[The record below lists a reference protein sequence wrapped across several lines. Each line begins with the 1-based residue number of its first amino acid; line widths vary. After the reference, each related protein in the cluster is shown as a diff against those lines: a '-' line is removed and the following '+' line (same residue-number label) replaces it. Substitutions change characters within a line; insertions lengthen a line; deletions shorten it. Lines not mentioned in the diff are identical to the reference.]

1 MRRRVALGWAS
12 GVALLAFGFARP
24 AFALDATAARGRA
37 QLAIASVESD
47 MGKVQSAAA
56 QVGVQRLSPE
66 QRIAAGDIL
75 LRSKDYPRAIDV
87 LEQVVELHREGK
99 VGDSSNADASFL
111 LGEAYYQSKQYL
123 SARRHFLEIFNKAQ
137 QSAYTSYAG
146 RSLSRLVDIALHTNN
161 LGSLNDIYAKLGQM
175 QMSDPTGAL
184 QYARAKAFFAEHDY
198 ASAKTAVGSVPPN
211 TQYYPQAQ
219 YLLGAILVKQETP
232 APAAPPAKGGA
243 AAATTPTAPP
253 TAPPTSRYAAAIAQF
268 QKVTRLPPDT
278 AAHRHVIDL
287 GWMAIGRLLYET
299 ENYLDAAQAY
309 SHVNR
314 KSPEFDRML
323 YELAWV
329 YVRLGD
335 YERAER
341 ALEVLNI
348 TDPEAMQLADSEL
361 LRADLMLRSGQFDKS
376 LALYRSVRGHF
387 DPIKQQLE
395 QFLKTTTDPAVYYDK
410 LVEDRLQAGT
420 GVGLDPLILKWA
432 RQESHQDRAFAV
444 IDNMSRSRDLI
455 KRSRQLISKL
465 QAVLGSPT
473 RVKAFPRIKASLE
486 ADLGLLNK
494 IALARRTLAEG
505 MDDVAGS
512 NVGGQLAQVRAQRRA
527 LMARMAWLPVT
538 PGDFARRDAEGNR
551 QWNKVSQ
558 QLQRLTLETDKLQA
572 IVNGLK
578 RVLKDADQYGVVR
591 DPLSRQRFES
601 EIDANERDLEG
612 YRKRIHDLRVAID
625 LGRVQIGFGDE
636 RYIQDDQVRAQFR
649 QLFSQEVQLVAA
661 GQDNGNAAAY
671 ARSIQPLLS
680 RADADAAR
688 LESEKTAIDRQAA
701 EKAGGIQQ
709 EVARESANIELYAQN
724 LDKLDQQARVVV
736 GQLAMKNF
744 GLVRDRL
751 KSIVLR
757 SDVGIVQEAWEV
769 RVEARFRLLNLERER
784 AREEEQLNDE
794 LREVI
799 DDAGDTL

>member
-12 GVALLAFGFARP
+12 GVALLALGIAKP
-24 AFALDATAARGRA
+24 AFALDATSARGRA
-37 QLAIASVESD
+37 QVAISGVESD
-47 MGKVQSAAA
+47 MGKVQAAAA
-56 QVGVQRLSPE
+56 QATVQRLTPE

-87 LEQVVELHREGK
+87 LEQVVELHRQGQ

-123 SARRHFLEIFNKAQ
+123 SARRHFLEIFNKASE
-137 QSAYTSYAG
+137 SAYTSYAG
-146 RSLSRLVDIALHTNN
+146 QSLSRLVDIALHTNN

-184 QYARAKAFFAEHDY
+184 QYARAKASFAEHDY
-198 ASAKTAVGSVPPN
+198 ASAKTEVGSVPPS
-211 TQYYPQAQ
+211 TEYYPQAQ
-219 YLLGAILVKQETP
+219 YLLGAILVKEATP
-232 APAAPPAKGGA
+232 APPPPAATGGAAPANSAAPPS
-243 AAATTPTAPP
+243 P
-253 TAPPTSRYAAAIAQF
+253 PPTSRYAAAIDQF
-268 QKVTRLPPDT
+268 RKVTQLPPDT
-278 AAHRHVIDL
+278 DAHRHVIDL

-309 SHVNR
+309 SHVDR
-314 KSPEFDRML
+314 KSPEFDTML

-341 ALEVLNI
+341 ALEVLSI

-361 LRADLMLRSGQFDKS
+361 LRADLMLRSGEFDKS
-376 LALYRSVRGHF
+376 LALYRNVRGHF
-387 DPIKQQLE
+387 DPIRQQLD

-410 LVEDRLQAGT
+410 LVEDQLQAGT
-420 GVGLDPLILKWA
+420 GVGLDPLVLKWA

-465 QAVLGSPT
+465 QAVLASPT
-473 RVKAFPRIKASLE
+473 RVKAFPEIKASLE
-486 ADLGLLNK
+486 VDLGLLNK

-512 NVGGQLAQVRAQRRA
+512 NVGGELAQVRAQRRA
-527 LMARMAWLPVT
+527 LMARMGWLPVT

-551 QWNKVSQ
+551 QWNQVSQ

-612 YRKRIHDLRVAID
+612 YRKRIRDLRAAID

-636 RYIQDDQVRAQFR
+636 RYVQDDQVRAQFR
-649 QLFSQEVQLVAA
+649 QVFAREVELVAA
-661 GQDNGNAAAY
+661 GQDNGEAAAY

-680 RADADAAR
+680 RADADAMQ
-688 LESEKTAIDRQAA
+688 LENEKAALERQAA
-701 EKAGGIQQ
+701 EKASGVQQ
-709 EVARESANIELYAQN
+709 EVAKESANIELYAKN
-724 LDKLDQQARVVV
+724 LDTLDQQARLVV

-769 RVEARFRLLNLERER
+769 REEERFRVINLQRER
-784 AREEEQLNDE
+784 AREEQQLNDE